1 MAKYNPGRTGKATRP
16 IIREVESDDINAA
29 FGMAVHE
36 SVGIRAVPNASPG
49 LLVTNPAIAGVVV
62 KRSAGGGYF
71 NPPDKT
77 SKFV

>member
-1 MAKYNPGRTGKATRP
+1 MAKYNPGQAGGATRP
-16 IIREVESDDINAA
+16 IIREVDQSDINAA
-29 FGMAVHE
+29 FEMAVHQR
-36 SVGIRAVPNASPG
+36 VGIRAVPNASPG